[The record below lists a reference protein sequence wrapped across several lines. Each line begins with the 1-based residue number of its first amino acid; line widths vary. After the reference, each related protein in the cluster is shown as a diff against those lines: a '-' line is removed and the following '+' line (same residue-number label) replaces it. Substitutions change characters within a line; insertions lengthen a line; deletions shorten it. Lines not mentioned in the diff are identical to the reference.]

1 MNDQNQNNQ
10 PLDQSVPGIVPP
22 TPPVLSNPPVEDIT
36 PVETPQ
42 TPSTD
47 TTTFAVPQTAPITP
61 LIPETPVISPVS
73 LQPIPNTPP
82 LTTPEPAVFPP
93 VTETLPT
100 PEPLPTSPLAAPMG
114 TPTEV
119 STTPVSGP
127 SEPPLPVKPKRKIS
141 PVVSGLLA
149 LLLVAGV
156 AGASYYVSNQLS
168 TRQAVAPTA
177 PESQP
182 SADVGFGGQQLTTT
196 PAPKPTQVSGI
207 FSGWTSTGLPTPV
220 KATPIP
226 SVAPNVTLG
235 CPSACT
241 YGCTNGQCNPAPSQ
255 TGASSG
261 GSTSTGTTTTCN
273 KAGGQCVNA
282 SSCANAGLSPVSGSG
297 CGTSVCCSK
306 TVATQT
312 ACQKAGG
319 TCYST
324 SNCGRVGLSL
334 VNGGNGCASVQEICC
349 GASTTTVSSGGSK
362 GTCENYCGAPNAS
375 GIYCTSGN
383 VQNAT
388 CRECCCGTKAVQCD
402 GRWKCGLNCN
412 EPTPSV
418 TITPTTT
425 VTPIIAACIII
436 NIHKKIDGV
445 YDTTPL
451 TETQLTELKIGDVLK
466 FSLNSNT
473 DNLRGRFRV
482 TIGTTAGNWLNGT
495 VDASNK
501 KLVTYND
508 YTVATAGKY
517 KFEAQVS
524 KTP

>member
-226 SVAPNVTLG
+226 S
-235 CPSACT
+235 
-241 YGCTNGQCNPAPSQ
+241 
-255 TGASSG
+255 
-261 GSTSTGTTTTCN
+261 
-273 KAGGQCVNA
+273 
-282 SSCANAGLSPVSGSG
+282 
-297 CGTSVCCSK
+297 
-306 TVATQT
+306 ATQT

-349 GASTTTVSSGGSK
+349 GASTTTVSTVTTGTTTVSSGGSK

-418 TITPTTT
+418 TISPTTT